1 MKTNRLLSW
10 NVFFILSICCTLG
23 CTTKK
28 TASGE
33 RVFFKNT
40 AAYNRKLAK
49 LKLNEHQAR
58 INYEE
63 YLSTNKIRIPPA
75 GIFDNYHAVI
85 VGDCFVFS
93 FPRKANVDLSGYY
106 VDGHTGKVSERD
118 EGRVNPPFLAK

>member
-1 MKTNRLLSW
+1 M
-10 NVFFILSICCTLG
+10 FCTLG

-33 RVFFKNT
+33 RVFFKDT

-58 INYEE
+58 IKCEE
-63 YLSTNKIRIPPA
+63 YFKHEEFLTANRIRISTPPA
-75 GIFDNYHAVI
+75 GTFVNNYHTVI

-93 FPRKANVDLSGYY
+93 FPRKADVDLGGYY
-106 VDGHTGKVSERD
+106 VDGNTGKVTKRD
-118 EGRVNPPFLAK
+118 EGRVTLPFFAK

>member
-1 MKTNRLLSW
+1 
-10 NVFFILSICCTLG
+10 LG

-33 RVFFKNT
+33 RVFFKDT

-58 INYEE
+58 IKCEE
-63 YLSTNKIRIPPA
+63 FLTANRIRISPSPA
-75 GIFDNYHAVI
+75 GTFFDNYL

-93 FPRKANVDLSGYY
+93 FPRKADVDLGGYF
-106 VDGHTGKVSERD
+106 VDGNTGNVTKRD
-118 EGRVNPPFLAK
+118 EGRVTPPFLAK